1 MVMKSNSLVLVLS
14 LLWSANVVAQSS
26 SPIVDLNSAETAS
39 ESKPAVVRQ
48 SPTPRERQQSEQYY
62 QMQVLQDEVRTLRG
76 MLEEINY
83 QLQQIKQ
90 RQMDDYLDLDRRV
103 LSLTNSNNTS
113 TGEAS
118 GVDDAADTAVV
129 DGQVTDDSWRM
140 IETAKVVV
148 DPAEMKADYDNATK
162 LLLKNRDFDGAIS
175 ALREHI
181 NKFPQSPYVAN
192 AHYWL
197 GEIYDVRQQTDL
209 AVKSFRTVVDDFG
222 DHSKAM
228 DARFKLGK
236 LYHKLGE
243 TRKAKSLLKE
253 AAKSSGGAGAKARAY
268 LQANNLQ

>member
-1 MVMKSNSLVLVLS
+1 MKTCSSFLI
-14 LLWSANVVAQSS
+14 LLFLCSQVA
-26 SPIVDLNSAETAS
+26 A
-39 ESKPAVVRQ
+39 Q
-48 SPTPRERQQSEQYY
+48 SPTPIVDISDTESTSDQKATVKAELNAQRLQQSEQYY
-62 QMQVLQDEVRTLRG
+62 QMQVLKDEVRTLRG
-76 MLEEINY
+76 MLEEINH

-103 LSLTNSNNTS
+103 LSLTNSHNTS
-113 TGEAS
+113 TGEAT
-118 GVDDAADTAVV
+118 GVDVAADPAVV
-129 DGQVTDDSWRM
+129 DGQATDDSWRM

-162 LLLKNRDFDGAIS
+162 LLLKNRDFDGAVS

-209 AVKSFRTVVDDFG
+209 AIQSFRTVVDNFG

-243 TRKAKSLLKE
+243 TKKAKSLLKE

-268 LQANNLQ
+268 LQANPL